1 MHACPFIHVWKYCQ
15 LFFSYQ
21 TRRRNGAG
29 LLVGFRN
36 ASGAKSPNAIEFLCN
51 YIEQKASNAGLD
63 TLDRSLGNMRSMF
76 EAAENDIRPGSASSR
91 RSDQLKWQTF
101 VARLRRKIKR
111 ERASIT

>member
-1 MHACPFIHVWKYCQ
+1 LLLRFGIDQRLSKMAE
-15 LFFSYQ
+15 
-21 TRRRNGAG
+21 G
-29 LLVGFRN
+29 L
-36 ASGAKSPNAIEFLCN
+36 S
-51 YIEQKASNAGLD
+51 EQKASDGGLD

-101 VARLRRKIKR
+101 VARLGRKISRERELLLHKKR

>member
-1 MHACPFIHVWKYCQ
+1 
-15 LFFSYQ
+15 
-21 TRRRNGAG
+21 
-29 LLVGFRN
+29 
-36 ASGAKSPNAIEFLCN
+36 
-51 YIEQKASNAGLD
+51 
-63 TLDRSLGNMRSMF
+63 LGNMRSMF